1 MIITIAILGL
11 IVMFIGLVL
20 SAYTFYLIENK
31 GQAKL
36 RLR

>member
-1 MIITIAILGL
+1 MITTIAILGL

-36 RLR
+36 RRR